1 MLKRGD
7 EAEEENKQNG
17 PRSRVQNKE
26 ASYIIK
32 LLSAFIPSEDRTAG
46 NKKSPAMNHEAA
58 KNMPTNSERMTP
70 ESNGQ
75 KAQINERAAFLSPF
89 KGRLLTLLKVKLA
102 LTSNIYL
109 VFSI

>member
-7 EAEEENKQNG
+7 EVEEENKQNE

-32 LLSAFIPSEDRTAG
+32 VLSVFIPSENRTAG
-46 NKKSPAMNHEAA
+46 KKKSPVTNHEAA
-58 KNMPTNSERMTP
+58 KNMLTNLERMTP

-75 KAQINERAAFLSPF
+75 KAQINERAAFLPPF
-89 KGRLLTLLKVKLA
+89 KGRLSLLFIK
-102 LTSNIYL
+102 YL
-109 VFSI
+109 SVIP